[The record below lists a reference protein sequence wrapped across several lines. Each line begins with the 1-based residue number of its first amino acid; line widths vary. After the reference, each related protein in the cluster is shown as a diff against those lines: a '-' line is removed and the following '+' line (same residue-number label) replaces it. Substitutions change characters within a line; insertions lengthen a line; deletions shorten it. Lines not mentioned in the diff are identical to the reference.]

1 MVLIRLTLLVALAG
15 ALSGCVK
22 TGSFTHRTESE
33 QHSGYTYV
41 PLDPFPVYFATGFT
55 AMADADQ
62 PAMKALSPV
71 QTLQLLPDNAVR
83 MSVEAFDAKGNV
95 TYGPAAMGA
104 SGMVYRITV
113 DYINADAVS
122 LPIAIR
128 KLPPVN
134 PGDPPVFEVWRHD
147 VETKLSDPDATVY
160 NIPIYVGIGLRVT
173 ADVRVMSAKAVI
185 SGLGVLG
192 AEAEANRIVG
202 NLVVQTLGVN
212 GKSISAALPI
222 QSELNRTTAQNAVVA
237 VGSIKALLYEADTVV
252 VPRVVGMYLPFPAD
266 KKVINAIISEISRE
280 PVKWHPPTRPQGV
293 DYEAVRE
300 VIREDPALPT
310 PRQ

>member
-1 MVLIRLTLLVALAG
+1 MLLIRFALLAALAG
-15 ALSGCVK
+15 VLGGCVR

-33 QHSGYTYV
+33 QHSGYTYI
-41 PLDPFPVYFATGFT
+41 PLDPFPVYFFSGLT
-55 AMADADQ
+55 ARSDASQ
-62 PAMKALSPV
+62 PVMKALTPV

-128 KLPPVN
+128 KVESST
-134 PGDPPVFEVWRHD
+134 PGQPPVFEVRRTD
-147 VETKLSDPDATVY
+147 RGGDNADPTATIY
-160 NIPIYVGIGLRVT
+160 NIPVYVGIGLRVT

-237 VGSIKALLYEADTVV
+237 VGSIKALLYEPETVV
-252 VPRVVGMYLPFPAD
+252 VPRVVGMYLPFSAD

-280 PVKWHPPTRPQGV
+280 PVEWQPPARLRAV
-293 DYEAVRE
+293 DGEGLK
-300 VIREDPALPT
+300 P
-310 PRQ
+310 